1 MGVNRKYSVEFKLF
15 AIEFRRI
22 HALSYLQAAAR
33 LKIPNEA
40 TLYVWEKKYLE
51 FGAEA
56 LQDKRKGRPA
66 KVLKQ
71 KPPEKGMTRE
81 EQLEREND
89 QLRMENAYLKKLNTL
104 VAEREKSEKK
114 KK

>member
-1 MGVNRKYSVEFKLF
+1 
-15 AIEFRRI
+15 
-22 HALSYLQAAAR
+22 
-33 LKIPNEA
+33 
-40 TLYVWEKKYLE
+40 
-51 FGAEA
+51 
-56 LQDKRKGRPA
+56 
-66 KVLKQ
+66 
-71 KPPEKGMTRE
+71 MTRE